1 MRRPPATSQRDIDA
15 QDLTMLA
22 LAAERTPRTTIAA
35 ALRLD
40 RRTIKRRLATLAAD
54 DIAHDP
60 TAKEHY
66 TWHSPD

>member
-1 MRRPPATSQRDIDA
+1 MRRPPATSQHDLDA

-22 LAAERTPRTTIAA
+22 LATERTPHTAIAA
-35 ALRLD
+35 ALHLD
-40 RRTIKRRLATLAAD
+40 RRTIKRRLAILATD
-54 DIAHDP
+54 DMAHDP

>member
-1 MRRPPATSQRDIDA
+1 MRRPPATSQHDLDA

-22 LAAERTPRTTIAA
+22 LAAERTPRTAIAA
-35 ALRLD
+35 ALYLD
-40 RRTIKRRLATLAAD
+40 RRTIKRRLAILATD
-54 DIAHDP
+54 DMAHDP